1 MKKIGAL
8 ILIGVIATGMIFAA
22 LDFTAVDALYDSE
35 QYAANKSELLR
46 MRSQASTAEDEAQ
59 VLWRL
64 ARVMVGIG
72 DALDKKD
79 KDGRFAAYEEGEEY
93 ANLSIARYPIAYA
106 YHWKASNIGR
116 WGQTK
121 GPLNALGKAKGML
134 EDLTMV
140 VNHFNIDDYTDTWYV
155 LSSLY
160 NELPG
165 SPLSFGNNN
174 WAISYMRRSMDTLEP
189 HKLYPALYKKLAEE
203 LWSRNWNANKRGK
216 ELAKMQ
222 SNWQKGGTNLE
233 RYRFY
238 EGKDGGKTQPFYS
251 SVTLDR
257 MTDRQEAEMVLAY
270 LEAKAKVFSPIWPS
284 DYRDLEEVA
293 ELRASW
299 LKK

>member
-1 MKKIGAL
+1 MKKMLSIL
-8 ILIGVIATGMIFAA
+8 LIGLFATGLLFAA
-22 LDFTAVDALYDSE
+22 LDFTTADALYDSE

-46 MRSQASTAEDEAQ
+46 MRTQATTAQDEAE

-72 DALDKKD
+72 DELDKKD

-93 ANLSIARYPIAYA
+93 ANLSIARYPIAQA

-140 VNHFNIDDYTDTWYV
+140 VNHFNIIDYTDTWYV

-165 SPLSFGNNN
+165 APLSFGNNN

-189 HKLYPALYKKLAEE
+189 HKLYPAFYKKLAEE
-203 LWSRNWNANKRGK
+203 LWSRNWNASKRTK
-216 ELAKMQ
+216 EFAKMQ
-222 SNWQKGGTNLE
+222 TNWNKGGTNLE

-238 EGKDGGKTQPFYS
+238 EGKDAGKSKPFYS
-251 SVTLDR
+251 SVTLDK

-270 LEAKAKVFSPIWPS
+270 LEALAKVFTPIWPS

>member
-8 ILIGVIATGMIFAA
+8 LLIGLFSTGVLFAA
-22 LDFTAVDALYDSE
+22 LDFTTVDALYDSE
-35 QYAANKSELLR
+35 QYSACKAGLLS
-46 MRSQASTAEDEAQ
+46 MRSQAATAQEEAD

-64 ARVMVGIG
+64 SRVTLGMG
-72 DALDKKD
+72 DDLDKKD

-93 ANLSIARYPIAYA
+93 ANLSIARYPNAYA

-140 VNHFNIDDYTDTWYV
+140 VNDFNIVDYTETWYV

-165 SPLSFGNNN
+165 PPLSFGNNN
-174 WAISYMRRSMDTLEP
+174 WAISYMRRAMDTLP
-189 HKLYPALYKKLAEE
+189 VHKLYPGHYKKLAEE
-203 LWSRNWNANKRGK
+203 LWARNWSASKRGK
-216 ELAKMQ
+216 ELAKMKT
-222 SNWQKGGTNLE
+222 SWDKGGSTLE

-238 EGKDGGKTQPFYS
+238 EGKDGGKSKPFYS
-251 SVTLDR
+251 SVTLDQ
-257 MTDRQEAEMVLAY
+257 MSDRQEAEMVLAY
-270 LEAKAKVFSPIWPS
+270 LEAKAKTFTPVLPS
-284 DYRDLEEVA
+284 ELRTLNEIS

-299 LKK
+299 LK